1 MSALDIGARGI
12 ARAAREAIE
21 RMDENG
27 ISISKRNDLTAT
39 ALEEL
44 AAENPLLTCAAGE
57 QYTVDA
63 VPYIQRERLIIRGNG
78 AELRNV
84 NATPINVENNL
95 SSALPLGI
103 SMVWDTPLLTYFVV
117 EAASGPALTLPAGA
131 GTNFAP
137 GDLVVLHGALT
148 YPGPANAYEVYR
160 NYLRARVVEV
170 SGDTVVIDRA
180 LPAQLLADSPVVG
193 NTADAHE
200 TGLARN
206 PPYYLLYAP
215 HISHLTLASNLGST
229 MRFGGVIDGTFRD
242 LTLEGRNA
250 ISLNAMQDCL
260 FENIRFRAW
269 RVICELAEGSY
280 GTVVRNMRGTLSDA
294 STRFGGAPDTA
305 PFFISISENSAECV
319 LDDLAVDSGPNNT
332 TGGAGV
338 ILGVGRNNELRNSR
352 LRFPALTAPALSIQT
367 VVTAGHPNIDCGFR
381 NLTVTAPICSQFFL
395 CADPGGGVIRP
406 YLEDSRFHGMPTV
419 RAATLRGVEG
429 RLRGNFF
436 ESGDVHLDNATTGWR
451 IEHNTINGAM
461 ALTGGTGNVIRGNFI
476 RDGFS
481 GLNSG
486 YLTSNTVAG
495 NESDASRRLGAAAH
509 LSALN
514 SNVTATTANAAYANA
529 TFLGGDLKPGDKIFV
544 RSAANTGSTGS
555 TYTKTARVSVTSGA
569 TTLGAGSRAVT
580 SASTPFDVDAVIE
593 VVTDTFLSYTTRIG
607 DALASAS
614 MIVSSLDANGLTV
627 NLEFWTSNA
636 AEGIV
641 VRSARIVAV
650 KPGMS
655 HPPID

>member
-12 ARAAREAIE
+12 AQRARQAFE
-21 RMDENG
+21 RSDENNASLSMRG
-27 ISISKRNDLTAT
+27 EPTAV
-39 ALEEL
+39 ALEAL
-44 AAENPLLTCAAGE
+44 AAENSLLTGEAGAT
-57 QYTVDA
+57 YTVDS
-63 VPYIQRERLIIRGNG
+63 VPYIQNDRLIIRGNG

-84 NATPINVENNL
+84 NATPLSVENNL
-95 SSALPLGI
+95 SSLLPLGI
-103 SMVWDTPLLTYFVV
+103 SMVWDTPLLTYFAVA
-117 EAASGPALTLPAGA
+117 AASGPALTLAAGA
-131 GTNFAP
+131 GANFAP

-148 YPGPANAYEVYR
+148 YPGPDYAYEVYR

-180 LPAQLLADSPVVG
+180 PPAQLLADSPVIG

-206 PPYYLLYAP
+206 PRFYLLYAP
-215 HISHLTLASNLGST
+215 HISHLTLASNLGDA

-242 LTLEGRNA
+242 LTIEGRNGIA
-250 ISLNAMQDCL
+250 LNAMQDCL
-260 FENIRFRAW
+260 IENIRFRAW
-269 RVICELAEGSY
+269 RKICELAEGSY

-305 PFFISISENSAECV
+305 PFFIGVSENTAECA
-319 LDDLAVDSGPNNT
+319 LDDLAVDSGPNDT

-338 ILGVGRNNELRNSR
+338 ILGSGRSNELRNSR

-367 VVTAGHPNIDCGFR
+367 VATAGHPNIDCGFR

-395 CADPGGGVIRP
+395 CADAGAGVIRP
-406 YLEDSRFHGMPTV
+406 YLEDSRFYGVPTL
-419 RAATLRGVEG
+419 RAATPRGVEG

-436 ESGDVHLDNATTGWR
+436 ESGDVYLDNSTTGWR
-451 IEHNTINGAM
+451 IERNTINGAM

-486 YLTSNTVAG
+486 YLKSNTVAA
-495 NESDASRRLGAAAH
+495 NESAASRRLAAAAH

-514 SNVTATTANAAYANA
+514 SNVTTTTANAAYASA
-529 TFLGGDLKPGDKIFV
+529 TFLAGDLSPGDRIFV
-544 RSAANTGSTGS
+544 RSAANTGSAGS
-555 TYTKTARVSVTSGA
+555 TYTKTARVSVTSGE
-569 TTLGAGSRAVT
+569 TTTGAGSRAVT
-580 SASTPFDVDAVIE
+580 SGSTPFDVDTVIE
-593 VVTDTFLSYTTRIG
+593 VVTDTFLSFTTRIG
-607 DALASAS
+607 DIVASAS
-614 MIVSSLDANGLTV
+614 MIVPSLGANGLTV
-627 NLEFWTSNA
+627 NLEFWTSNS

>member
-1 MSALDIGARGI
+1 M
-12 ARAAREAIE
+12 
-21 RMDENG
+21 
-27 ISISKRNDLTAT
+27 
-39 ALEEL
+39 
-44 AAENPLLTCAAGE
+44 
-57 QYTVDA
+57 
-63 VPYIQRERLIIRGNG
+63 
-78 AELRNV
+78 
-84 NATPINVENNL
+84 
-95 SSALPLGI
+95 
-103 SMVWDTPLLTYFVV
+103 
-117 EAASGPALTLPAGA
+117 
-131 GTNFAP
+131 
-137 GDLVVLHGALT
+137 
-148 YPGPANAYEVYR
+148 
-160 NYLRARVVEV
+160 
-170 SGDTVVIDRA
+170 
-180 LPAQLLADSPVVG
+180 
-193 NTADAHE
+193 
-200 TGLARN
+200 
-206 PPYYLLYAP
+206 
-215 HISHLTLASNLGST
+215 
-229 MRFGGVIDGTFRD
+229 
-242 LTLEGRNA
+242 
-250 ISLNAMQDCL
+250 
-260 FENIRFRAW
+260 
-269 RVICELAEGSY
+269 
-280 GTVVRNMRGTLSDA
+280 
-294 STRFGGAPDTA
+294 
-305 PFFISISENSAECV
+305 
-319 LDDLAVDSGPNNT
+319 
-332 TGGAGV
+332 
-338 ILGVGRNNELRNSR
+338 
-352 LRFPALTAPALSIQT
+352 
-367 VVTAGHPNIDCGFR
+367 
-381 NLTVTAPICSQFFL
+381 
-395 CADPGGGVIRP
+395 
-406 YLEDSRFHGMPTV
+406 
-419 RAATLRGVEG
+419 
-429 RLRGNFF
+429 RGNFF

-481 GLNSG
+481 GLTSG

-555 TYTKTARVSVTSGA
+555 TYTKIARVSVTSGA